1 MFSSSTEMLLVSS
14 ECFNSVSCYLWLWTV
29 MTLHMVPIADI
40 KLITIAHSAI
50 ACLQYF
56 FRNQSGLFVLF
67 GGVVVVLED
76 VGQGEGAD
84 F

>member
-1 MFSSSTEMLLVSS
+1 
-14 ECFNSVSCYLWLWTV
+14 